1 MDQSRRL
8 IIKDLHRT
16 TAEKVSVPILP
27 QVLQILSESEKGVY
41 RHTKGANWA
50 LGEKCRGKSGMTV
63 KLERDIIARFAI
75 PTLLFFGYPS
85 SPIGAV

>member
-8 IIKDLHRT
+8 IVKDLHRT
-16 TAEKVSVPILP
+16 MAEKVSVPILP

-50 LGEKCRGKSGMTV
+50 LGEKCRDKTAMTV
-63 KLERDIIARFAI
+63 KLEKDIIAEFSI
-75 PTLLFFGYPS
+75 SILLFLGCLS
-85 SPIGAV
+85 